1 MHTYTHTTAHTCTL
15 RVPSF
20 SQVEMEKHSV
30 PPDDDGT
37 CFTAEESSGQ
47 HMHVLKQSE
56 YTHTPHTHHT
66 HTTHTHMHTHTHAHT
81 HTQARTH
88 TSTHAHMHAHT
99 HTHTTCT
106 HACTHTHTHRCTNYY
121 PYDATGPTSL
131 LPLASLDGSSVKISS
146 LFFTSTFSP
155 VVMEILRDPGG
166 GHQMQQSSNGTMGS
180 TCI

>member
-56 YTHTPHTHHT
+56 YTHTPHTPHT
-66 HTTHTHMHTHTHAHT
+66 HTCTHTHTHMHT

-88 TSTHAHMHAHT
+88 TCT
-99 HTHTTCT
+99 HTHTP
-106 HACTHTHTHRCTNYY
+106 HARMHAHTHTHRCTNYY